1 VAIEGYNQARVKQRA
16 AQRDADL
23 ARVVLGVAAR
33 HVTDARRRIGRFA
46 AAAYMSGGLSSVDA
60 MLGADGPESLLYRV
74 NTLNVIS
81 RAQRDATQA
90 LDAARIYQ
98 LAVRQEAQATLAR
111 AAAAAHAAD
120 RARHR
125 AESAV
130 ASQTAVLAGL
140 KQRRRELAALL
151 ADARQHASA
160 LERARLVALAQ
171 ARAQAAARAAA
182 RAAAKAQQT
191 ADQTGATGDVQGTVS
206 AATEQQAVTY
216 AESQIGKPY
225 EWGAAGPDTYDC
237 SGLVMWAYAQVG
249 VTLDHWTGYQW
260 QEGARISTSAVRPG
274 DLLFF
279 ATNTSDPNTIHHVG
293 IYIGNGQMVEAPY
306 TGANV
311 RISSAWRPDLIG
323 AVRPY
328 AR

>member
-1 VAIEGYNQARVKQRA
+1 
-16 AQRDADL
+16 
-23 ARVVLGVAAR
+23 
-33 HVTDARRRIGRFA
+33 
-46 AAAYMSGGLSSVDA
+46 MSGGLSSVDA

-111 AAAAAHAAD
+111 AGAAAHAAD

-206 AATEQQAVTY
+206 AATEQQALTY